1 MRMIRKPS
9 IGLLTLLCFSQNCY
23 VHSAKAMSN
32 FTGLHSV
39 AYVTVPTD
47 EWISVKEACSMCQ
60 HNSKDYF
67 CVRITFTICIFSEKL
82 FQFSIHFRYEW
93 KNEIN
98 EDNELLL
105 MIKTRTDT
113 VDALTKFV
121 KENHPYEVCE
131 VISLPIQNG
140 NDQYLSWISDVVPPI
155 DKREADEK
163 KNL

>member
-47 EWISVKEACSMCQ
+47 EVAKKLAHGLVSKKLAACVNIIPKITSV
-60 HNSKDYF
+60 
-67 CVRITFTICIFSEKL
+67 
-82 FQFSIHFRYEW
+82 YEW